1 MDTLYPK
8 ISVVTP
14 NYNLGNFIESTILS
28 VLNQHYPNLEYIIID
43 GGSIDNS
50 LQVIKKYESKISY
63 FVTEPDKGMYDAIN
77 KGFAVATGDILCW
90 INSDDVLWEGSLH
103 HVAKIFSE
111 NKQVQWLQG
120 FPSLINEAGEL
131 VFQRKP
137 VVSKFHF
144 YLRKYKSDFSFIQQE
159 STFWT
164 KKLWDVAGGNIN
176 LDYKLAGDFDLWM
189 RFFKYAKLHAS
200 KKQLG
205 AFREREGQ
213 LSKNISLYLEE
224 TEKSIQTHYKTLSL
238 TDRIYLWYLNFFK
251 IDYTIKIKYID

>member
-1 MDTLYPK
+1 MDTPYPK

-14 NYNLGNFIESTILS
+14 NYNLGDFIESTILS

-77 KGFAVATGDILCW
+77 KGFAIATGDILCW

-103 HVAKIFSE
+103 YVAKIFTE

-120 FPSLINEAGEL
+120 FPSLINEDGEL

-144 YLRKYKSDFSFIQQE
+144 YLRKYKSDYSFIQQE

-164 KKLWDVAGGNIN
+164 KKLWDVSGGKIN
-176 LDYKLAGDFDLWM
+176 TEYTLAGDFDLWM
-189 RFFKYAKLHAS
+189 RFFKYEKLYAS
-200 KKQLG
+200 KIQLG

-213 LSKNISLYLEE
+213 LSKNMSLYLEE
-224 TEKSIQTHYKTLSL
+224 TEKSIQTHYKTLSF

-251 IDYTIKIKYID
+251 INYSIKIKYID